1 MESSHT
7 QPIADRRAHDRFVV
21 EPMYSAVRIMPR
33 SGKSGDPL
41 DGHIYEISL
50 GGMRFELDEPLPRD
64 SVVTAELTLPGCEAP
79 IMVDGR
85 VLRVFDV
92 MDDPGPRRMVLEFES
107 FPAGAQE
114 LLSRYLGQ
122 KWLRKAPTQSLDL
135 EPEPTCEVMIETNE
149 ATSKASGTR
158 KSVSAA

>member
-21 EPMYSAVRIMPR
+21 EPMYSAVRITPR
-33 SGKSGDPL
+33 GRKSGEPL

-50 GGMRFELDEPLPRD
+50 GGMRFELDEPLARD
-64 SVVTAELTLPGCEAP
+64 SVVTAELTLPGCEVP
-79 IMVDGR
+79 ILVDGR

-92 MDDPGPRRMVLEFES
+92 VDDPGPRRMVLEFET
-107 FPAGAQE
+107 FAAGAQQI
-114 LLSRYLGQ
+114 LTRYLGQ
-122 KWLRKAPTQSLDL
+122 KWLRKAPTQSLEL

-149 ATSKASGTR
+149 AASKASGTR